1 MGGNVF
7 TDVVPFDHSQIGA
20 IEQHLNSVLSQAG
33 VCVIP
38 IGSTAT
44 PTVGKTS
51 GDFDVLVDER
61 SLAQLFNE
69 DNPRNIRKRLKDL
82 FDQSGATTKLNG
94 IAVHVRVPVDGRA
107 YQADI
112 LVAPQAQQISRF
124 HIHKIPPGSQYKGVH
139 KHLAM
144 MYLAKSRGLLWSAF
158 QGLFTRDKEGRRG
171 DFITNKLDTIAYL
184 LIGVNGKEQ
193 DFDCFENI
201 VAALPEEFANKIIAD
216 LREDPSWKEVI

>member
-20 IEQHLNSVLSQAG
+20 IEKHLNSVLAQVG
-33 VCVIP
+33 VCAIP

-44 PTVGKTS
+44 PTAGKKS
-51 GDFDVLVDER
+51 GDFDVLVEER
-61 SLAQLFNE
+61 SLAQIFNE
-69 DNPRNIRKRLKDL
+69 DNPRNIRKRLKNL
-82 FDQSGATTKLNG
+82 FDQSGDTTKLNG
-94 IAVHVRVPVDGRA
+94 IAVHVRVPVGNEA

-112 LVAPQAQQISRF
+112 LVAPQAKEISKF
-124 HIHKIPPGSQYKGVH
+124 HIHKIPQGSRYKGVH

-144 MYLAKSRGLLWSAF
+144 MYLAKSKGLLWSAF
-158 QGLFTRDKEGRRG
+158 QGLFTRDKAGKRG

-201 VAALPEEFANKIIAD
+201 VAALPVEFATKMIAD